1 MSQQCDKPCPVLC
14 EVVKRLSS
22 VLWHFLSLKM
32 HCLKTSDNICLEEED
47 VFQSNDK
54 RGGAVLRAD
63 CETPPLLETG
73 KIDENRTW
81 KGTHHADKFGLRK
94 PAE

>member
-1 MSQQCDKPCPVLC
+1 MSQQCDKPCPVVC
-14 EVVKRLSS
+14 EVVERLSS

-32 HCLKTSDNICLEEED
+32 HCLKTSDNVCLEEED